1 MLTNGGREKV
11 NATKTTNFALR
22 LERNCFFFFKRERDK
37 YPFEKKICHDA
48 LYENNLIRLFH
59 SADNFWASFC
69 TFLFFRKQFFH
80 YFFPLLKN
88 RGLPLNTI
96 HFYIIHL
103 QVIYF

>member
-1 MLTNGGREKV
+1 MLTKGKREKV

-22 LERNCFFFFKRERDK
+22 LERNCFFFKKERDN
-37 YPFEKKICHDA
+37 YPFKIKICHDV
-48 LYENNLIRLFH
+48 LYENSFIRLFH

-69 TFLFFRKQFFH
+69 IFLFFRKQFFH

-88 RGLPLNTI
+88 RSLPLNTI
-96 HFYIIHL
+96 HYFIIYL